1 MLKRLALGSV
11 LTLTACAALPGG
23 GGLWGRASGPSPE
36 TLAAVGFICSAGS
49 NAGKTFSANLKASD
63 GMGTGGF
70 KVDSA
75 NRSAQDWFDYGM
87 ALSHA
92 FYHEDAKVA
101 MRRAVEA
108 DPSCARCAWGEAWA
122 LGPTLNYR
130 ISETQREKALAAAER
145 ARGLVKPD
153 DAMDR
158 RLAEAMVARYQKA
171 ETSTE
176 PAFGAEMARIAEAWP
191 DEVEIAVLAT
201 HSLLI
206 PVRANDRSGLK
217 RALAML
223 ENVLKR
229 RPDDTGAIHYYIHA
243 TEFDGRAEDALPYA
257 SRLGGL
263 APAASHLVHMP
274 AHTFFQAGRYH
285 DAGLVNAE
293 AIGADAK
300 WLEAGGDGSGNAPGY
315 YAHNVSFGLAGAMMS
330 GDAALA
336 LKLADHAAQV
346 WPTTRQGSQVVA
358 RTWVALGVHAPDRA
372 LALPEQTAGSRE
384 AAYRAYARGEALVRK
399 GDIAGA
405 KAELKALAPPEA
417 DGPTELAERIVARG
431 VLEGRIAMAE
441 GDPKRAAGLYAA
453 AAAVQEA
460 RMATS
465 WDPPTWWYPVRR
477 SVAAAHLATG
487 DFSRAE
493 AEARKS
499 LASWKQD
506 PLALWVLARAE
517 QGLGRTG
524 AARDHARQ
532 ARGAWHGDY
541 RRLSADLI

>member
-11 LTLTACAALPGG
+11 LTLTACAGLPGSG
-23 GGLWGRASGPSPE
+23 FWGPSTEPSAE
-36 TLAAVGFICSAGS
+36 TLAAMGFICGADSS
-49 NAGKTFSANLKASD
+49 AGKTFAADLKASD

-75 NRSAQDWFDYGM
+75 NRAAQDWFDYGL

-92 FYHEDAKVA
+92 FYHEDAKAA
-101 MRRAVEA
+101 MRRSVEA
-108 DPSCARCAWGEAWA
+108 DSSCARCAWGEAWV

-130 ISETQREKALAAAER
+130 INEMQREKALAAAER
-145 ARGLVKPD
+145 AKGLVKPD
-153 DAMDR
+153 DAMGR

-176 PAFGAEMARIAEAWP
+176 PAFGAEMAKIAKAWP
-191 DEVEIAVLAT
+191 DEIEVAVLAT

-206 PVRANDRSGLK
+206 PVRANDRTGLK
-217 RALAML
+217 PALAML
-223 ENVLKR
+223 EDVLKR
-229 RPDDTGAIHYYIHA
+229 RPEDTGAIHYYIHG

-257 SRLGGL
+257 DRLGDL

-315 YAHNVSFGLAGAMMS
+315 YSHNVSFGLAGAMMS
-330 GDAALA
+330 GDSALA
-336 LKLADHAAQV
+336 LKLADHATRV
-346 WPTTRQGSQVVA
+346 WPTARQGSQVVA
-358 RTWVALGVHAPDRA
+358 RTWVALGLYAPDRA

-405 KAELKALAPPEA
+405 KAELKALALPETGA
-417 DGPTELAERIVARG
+417 ATELAERIVARG

-460 RMATS
+460 RMATN

-477 SVAAAHLATG
+477 SVAAAHLAAG
-487 DFSRAE
+487 DFARAE

-506 PLALWVLARAE
+506 PLALWVLAQAE
-517 QGLGRTG
+517 QRLGRTG

-532 ARGAWHGDY
+532 ARSAWHGDY
-541 RRLSADLI
+541 GRLSAGLI